1 MKRILFS
8 LSLTVSVFAHYCVA
22 QVADTCVGDMI
33 NERLDTLSV
42 NKNLPKLILH
52 TTIRDACCSIDVY
65 EEGKPD
71 VVQHIQAEFDGDF
84 PPDGVRFADANFDG
98 YQDIL
103 LFYNAGNT
111 TNEDYAFWLF
121 NPKSRQFVYN
131 DEFTQAVGCNPTIN
145 EHDQAIE
152 TGGETGC
159 VGMCFE
165 FDTYEVHEGRLLLVE
180 RLSQELAAEPTESS
194 PPIFV
199 RTLERLQSGKMKV
212 IARVKGTNE
221 EIEEKAN
228 W

>member
-1 MKRILFS
+1 MKRILLF
-8 LSLTVSVFAHYCVA
+8 LSLTVLVLAHYCAA
-22 QVADTCVGDMI
+22 QVADTCLGDVVH
-33 NERLDTLSV
+33 ERLDTVSV
-42 NKNLPKLILH
+42 NKNLPRLILR

-65 EEGKPD
+65 EEGKPHPL
-71 VVQHIQAEFDGDF
+71 QRILAEFDGEF
-84 PPDGVRFADANFDG
+84 PSDGVRFADANFDG
-98 YQDIL
+98 YQDLL

-121 NPKSRQFVYN
+121 NPKSKRFVYN

-145 EHDQAIE
+145 EHDQSIE

-165 FDTYEVHEGRLLLVE
+165 LDTYEVHEGRLLLVE
-180 RLSQELAAEPTESS
+180 RLSQELDDTQTETS

-199 RTLERLQSGKMKV
+199 RTLERLQSGKMRV